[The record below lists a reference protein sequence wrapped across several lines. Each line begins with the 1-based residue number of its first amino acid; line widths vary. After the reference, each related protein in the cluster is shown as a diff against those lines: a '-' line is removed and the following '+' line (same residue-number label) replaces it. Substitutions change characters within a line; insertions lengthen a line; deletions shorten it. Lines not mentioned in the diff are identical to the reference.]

1 MKKYEQK
8 PQETLVVQEP
18 AAAYGYQNFSDI
30 GFFHLME
37 RAKRGISFNFFYS
50 LSRKFPF
57 SMQDWADFLHIS
69 GKTLS
74 RYQKE
79 DKTFDEPQSEK
90 ILQIEILYAKG
101 TEVFGSSEYFL
112 KWLQTENLALG
123 KTKPQGLLGS
133 SFGISLLMDELTRI
147 EHGVL
152 V

>member
-1 MKKYEQK
+1 MKKYNVYSDPESSSV
-8 PQETLVVQEP
+8 EEP
-18 AAAYGYQNFSDI
+18 VAVYLQSFADAGI
-30 GFFHLME
+30 FHLMDV
-37 RAKRGISFNFFYS
+37 AKRGISFRSFNN

-57 SMQDWADFLHIS
+57 SMQNWADFLHIS

-79 DKTFDEPQSEK
+79 EKTFDEQQSEK

-101 TEVFGSSEYFL
+101 SEVFGSSDYFL
-112 KWLQTENLALG
+112 TWLQTENLALG
-123 KTKPQGLLGS
+123 KVKPQDLLSS